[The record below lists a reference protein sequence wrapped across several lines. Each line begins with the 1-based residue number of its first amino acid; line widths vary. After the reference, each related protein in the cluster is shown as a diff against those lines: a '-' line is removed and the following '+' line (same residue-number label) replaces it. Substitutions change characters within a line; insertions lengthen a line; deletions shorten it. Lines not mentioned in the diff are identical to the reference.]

1 MTSYSNPQVPNSEEQ
16 VAQFKKFNEHN
27 LVRLVRETYRQ
38 VTSNVNK
45 RLEECGFGDLSAR
58 HLSIF
63 DHLDY
68 EGTNIVTL
76 ANRAGISKQAMSKLV
91 KEVTVTGYISVK
103 TDVRDSRIVVVSFT
117 EKGMKFLT
125 ALRTEI
131 NKARE
136 AILKTDAVTMDEVS
150 VTTNT
155 LSKLLTYFEIGSNKA
170 LMN

>member
-1 MTSYSNPQVPNSEEQ
+1 MTSYSNPRVPNSEEQ
-16 VAQFKKFNEHN
+16 IALFKKFNEQN

-38 VTSNVNK
+38 VTNNVNK

-91 KEVTVTGYISVK
+91 KEVTAASYISVK
-103 TDVRDSRIVVVSFT
+103 TDVKDSRIVVVSFT

-125 ALRTEI
+125 TLRNEI
-131 NKARE
+131 NNARE
-136 AILKTDAVTMDEVS
+136 AILKTDAVSIED
-150 VTTNT
+150 VTTTTTT
-155 LSKLLTYFEIGSNKA
+155 LSRLLTYFEIGSNKA